1 MGDRD
6 RNGRRS
12 AVGIRRVHIRNYKS
26 IGAATVELGPLTILV
41 GANGA
46 GKTNFVNALSFVR
59 DCVADSVELA
69 FKNRGGI
76 ASARRRSGG
85 HPTHIGIRLLID
97 LPDQQR
103 ADYAFEIAAE
113 RGERF
118 SIARERCVVQ
128 DFLGETHSFELKQG
142 VFSREIP
149 GIRAK
154 VGSDRLALFAASAT
168 DEFRP
173 LFDFLSGMRFYSIDP
188 VQLRRLQEPD
198 AGDFLEPDGSNGAAV
213 LKRLQDESR
222 DRYDRI
228 CRLLAAAVEGI
239 QTVTHRAVGQFET
252 LEFKQ
257 DVGLKNPWTFE
268 AHNVSDG
275 TLRMLGLLL
284 AVFQL
289 GPASVLTIEEP
300 EASVHPAVTEQIV
313 QVLRDASRQRQI
325 LITTHS
331 PDLLDYPD
339 VGDEELRVVTK
350 DGGSTVVAPLAE
362 VSRDAVRQQLY
373 TSGELL
379 RVGELEPDVHQA
391 RRMADQLSLF
401 GPALRS

>member
-1 MGDRD
+1 VSDRD
-6 RNGRRS
+6 RNGQPN
-12 AVGIRRVHIRNYKS
+12 AVGIRRLQIRNYKS

-46 GKTNFVNALSFVR
+46 GKTNFVDALSFVR
-59 DCVADSVELA
+59 DCVSDSVELA
-69 FKNRGGI
+69 FKDRGGI

-97 LPDQQR
+97 LPDSQR

-118 SIARERCVVQ
+118 SIARERCFVQ
-128 DFLGETHSFELKQG
+128 DFLGESHSFELKQG
-142 VFSREIP
+142 VFIREIP

-173 LFDFLSGMRFYSIDP
+173 LFDFLAGMRFYSIDP
-188 VQLRRLQEPD
+188 VRLQGLQDPD
-198 AGDFLEPDGSNGAAV
+198 AGDFLEPDGRNAAAV
-213 LKRLQDESR
+213 LKRLHDNSR
-222 DRYDRI
+222 DHYDRI

-239 QTVTHRAVGQFET
+239 QTVTHRPVGKFET

-257 DVGLKNPWTFE
+257 DVGLKSPWTFE
-268 AHNVSDG
+268 AHSVSDG

-289 GPASVLTIEEP
+289 GPVSVLTIEEP

-313 QVLRDASRQRQI
+313 QVLRDASRDRQI

-350 DGGSTVVAPLAE
+350 EGGSTIVAPLAE
-362 VSRDAVRQQLY
+362 VSRDAVRRQLY

-379 RVGELEPDVHQA
+379 RVGELEPDVDRA
-391 RRMADQLSLF
+391 RRMVDQLSLF
-401 GPALRS
+401 GPALTA